1 MSVPP
6 RRSITGKLDA
16 YHTLADATSFPP
28 CREADSGVR
37 AEAHAA
43 PVNLSMLSEKEWPG
57 EEMEGTRID
66 GVQDRAMGRI
76 LIVDDEISIV
86 KNMAAILSEFG
97 YEVTG
102 VVSADEAL
110 ESLKQ
115 QDFDILLTDL
125 ELGGM
130 DGIELLQAA
139 LNVKPDLIGIIIT
152 GYATVETAVEAM
164 KCGAFDCITKPF
176 KPGQLLPGRIRGLSY
191 AHQTGLARV
200 TFIGQVRGASRR
212 AQMLQSEWRAGQ

>member
-1 MSVPP
+1 
-6 RRSITGKLDA
+6 
-16 YHTLADATSFPP
+16 
-28 CREADSGVR
+28 
-37 AEAHAA
+37 
-43 PVNLSMLSEKEWPG
+43 
-57 EEMEGTRID
+57 
-66 GVQDRAMGRI
+66 
-76 LIVDDEISIV
+76 
-86 KNMAAILSEFG
+86 MAAILSEFG

-200 TFIGQVRGASRR
+200 TFIGQARGASRR